1 MKKKRKSIENII
13 YQSEAPIYDV
23 LLTALQEG
31 DIDFNDNG
39 KETAQYWFTYV
50 KERVPKV
57 KLLVQ
62 QQKEIRML
70 FNTTILLT
78 EMTNLKEVFT
88 YTERELNLAIF
99 NSNVNKLYK
108 QKCISFKTSF

>member
-1 MKKKRKSIENII
+1 M
-13 YQSEAPIYDV
+13 
-23 LLTALQEG
+23 
-31 DIDFNDNG
+31 
-39 KETAQYWFTYV
+39 
-50 KERVPKV
+50 
-57 KLLVQ
+57 Q

-99 NSNVNKLYK
+99 NSNVNKTVQTEMYK
-108 QKCISFKTSF
+108 FLRQVSETREIAGVSTNYNFKNSTMFIRNQIVFKMKNYLFH